1 MLTILIIVLGYFALR
16 FAWHLTRPVAVIEP
30 PPAPTPIVIVTPA
43 THPPL
48 FPGYAF
54 VTIELQWHARTGLLE
69 RSAWC

>member
-1 MLTILIIVLGYFALR
+1 MFTFLSILAGYFLLR
-16 FAWHLTRPVAVIEP
+16 FFWHLTRPVVASE

-43 THPPL
+43 IHPPL